1 MASLREAAEQ
11 LTAGLDELVGQ
22 MRKELTE
29 GDVDFERLGG
39 IADEISE
46 RAGGIAETFGTVND
60 TLMQRISAF
69 RSEGEGARSGADKD
83 KSAKAS
89 GGRGGGGSGDDSGA
103 SD

>member
-11 LTAGLDELVGQ
+11 LTAGLDDLVGQ

-29 GDVDFERLGG
+29 GDVDFEKLGG

-46 RAGGIAETFGTVND
+46 RAGGIAETFSTVNE

-69 RSEGEGARSGADKD
+69 RGEGEAAESDGGDAKSG
-83 KSAKAS
+83 KAS
-89 GGRGGGGSGDDSGA
+89 SRGGGGSGDQS
-103 SD
+103 